1 MTVLKMMGGG
11 FPFNEGSRV
20 AFTVFMVDVKE
31 DGKVTIPKNKYSKA
45 LNRFLKDKLLVTDK
59 NKRPFFT
66 DLLS

>member
-1 MTVLKMMGGG
+1 MTVLKMMSGG
-11 FPFNEGSRV
+11 FPFNEWSRV
-20 AFTVFMVDVKE
+20 AFAVFMVDVKE
-31 DGKVTIPKNKYSKA
+31 DGKVTIPKNKYSKD

>member
-1 MTVLKMMGGG
+1 MM
-11 FPFNEGSRV
+11 
-20 AFTVFMVDVKE
+20 DVKE